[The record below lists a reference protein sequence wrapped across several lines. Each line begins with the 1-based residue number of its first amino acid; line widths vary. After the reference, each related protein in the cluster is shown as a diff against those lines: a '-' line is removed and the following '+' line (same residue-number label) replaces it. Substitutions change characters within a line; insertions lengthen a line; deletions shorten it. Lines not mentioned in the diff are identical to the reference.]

1 MISLTAFSQHLVC
14 PIFFKAIVF
23 STTLLSSSAVS
34 GTQDSFNHC
43 TQSGDICCH
52 KRTECDMHP
61 FHPTPAPLS
70 YGSFQ
75 NALTS
80 TEMCVAVLYLPE
92 SAFTFLQLTT
102 HNSHMFNTVASSQ
115 TVQCT
120 SKTNLWPP
128 IMQSSF
134 FWARQACTL
143 CQDVFHATR
152 CTPAPHHTPPTARCH
167 RPSMR
172 ASQWTMARDKWH
184 KMNWTMWVTYLLHM
198 ATWW

>member
-1 MISLTAFSQHLVC
+1 MHAAHTESNWIKKQMTESTRSCLSGKTFKNPGIWLLISLIAFSQHVVC

-52 KRTECDMHP
+52 KRTECDTHP
-61 FHPTPAPLS
+61 FHPT
-70 YGSFQ
+70 Q

-102 HNSHMFNTVASSQ
+102 HNPHMFNTVASSQ

-134 FWARQACTL
+134 F
-143 CQDVFHATR
+143 
-152 CTPAPHHTPPTARCH
+152 
-167 RPSMR
+167 
-172 ASQWTMARDKWH
+172 
-184 KMNWTMWVTYLLHM
+184 
-198 ATWW
+198 